1 LEKQLEEEDRMR
13 NYLNQQLEKK
23 DEQLETLTNDH
34 GVIKEWQKKVEV
46 AEEMAKGILDE
57 LRTHMTKYDELG

>member
-1 LEKQLEEEDRMR
+1 MR